1 MAFIWLENSLFL
13 PTVSSSSETR
23 EWLPEAHWSSSSLR
37 GKMGQ
42 KYDGWLGWSTRKVH
56 ALPDFSSRHSNSSFL
71 DDIVWISFK
80 SEIDTL
86 HVNQDYHV
94 TNSETF
100 YPVKEKKFVRWRF
113 GTKPPKV
120 WKLRMQNC
128 IVDSI
133 KDIMALNRYL
143 ASPSFSCLCPIRC
156 RLQALHY
163 VKRSINASYTYF
175 ANREVTKPNCG
186 TLPKQHLRRK
196 KI

>member
-1 MAFIWLENSLFL
+1 MAFIWLENGLFL
-13 PTVSSSSETR
+13 PSVRSSSETR

-80 SEIDTL
+80 SKIDTL

-100 YPVKEKKFVRWRF
+100 YPALDGVLE
-113 GTKPPKV
+113 
-120 WKLRMQNC
+120 QNLQKC
-128 IVDSI
+128 ENWGCRIVDSI
-133 KDIMALNRYL
+133 KDIMALNRCL

>member
-1 MAFIWLENSLFL
+1 
-13 PTVSSSSETR
+13 
-23 EWLPEAHWSSSSLR
+23 
-37 GKMGQ
+37 MGQ

-80 SEIDTL
+80 SKIDTL

-100 YPVKEKKFVRWRF
+100 YPVKEKNALDGV
-113 GTKPPKV
+113 
-120 WKLRMQNC
+120 LEQNLQKC
-128 IVDSI
+128 ENWGCRIVDSI

-196 KI
+196 KSKQCVTPFCKVNQGPFHYV

>member
-1 MAFIWLENSLFL
+1 MR
-13 PTVSSSSETR
+13 SSSETR

-80 SEIDTL
+80 SEIDTACQSRL
-86 HVNQDYHV
+86 SCDKFRNVL
-94 TNSETF
+94 SR
-100 YPVKEKKFVRWRF
+100 KRKKCVWWRF

-186 TLPKQHLRRK
+186 TLPKQHL